1 MIEIKIKYG
10 ISTYSLSDIS
20 FTFTTKNIKIFIDQC
35 KMIVSTHIDKFP
47 YIYAREHYDTGSL
60 IQWGVYDFSIGRY
73 IGPCLRMCY
82 KLDGYGYYME
92 IIFNNI
98 SGYGMTYDRFMHCY
112 QHNDDELSQ
121 LFMKFYN
128 DILQTYR
135 IKK

>member
-10 ISTYSLSDIS
+10 TSMYSRFDIS
-20 FTFTTKNIKIFIDQC
+20 FEFSTKNIEIFIDYPE
-35 KMIVSTHIDKFP
+35 MIVDTHIDKFP
-47 YIYAREHYDTGSL
+47 NIHIREHYSTGFL
-60 IQWGVYDFSIGRY
+60 IEWGLYSSSIGYY
-73 IGPCLRMCY
+73 IGPRLRLWH
-82 KLDGYGYYME
+82 KLDNSTYLDIALGDV
-92 IIFNNI
+92 
-98 SGYGMTYDRFMHCY
+98 SGFGMTYDRFMYHH